1 MIIKKD
7 KDRVG
12 YYYYIH
18 EESGLNLAHD
28 SWEYSF
34 SIKYC
39 LKWLRE
45 YRKSLT
51 YLTNIKNDNSRKKLI

>member
-7 KDRVG
+7 KDWVG

-18 EESGLNLAHD
+18 EESGLNLAYD
-28 SWEYSF
+28 FWEYSF
-34 SIKYC
+34 NIKYC
-39 LKWLRE
+39 LEWLRE

-51 YLTNIKNDNSRKKLI
+51 TIKNRDDKNREKNI